1 MPKTAPATTGTAK
14 TRSRREHAERLL
26 PLRKPAPPAPER
38 VAFGELLGPWGVR
51 GEQAARLFNPASD
64 LLERVDA
71 VFVEGK
77 DFSPREVSL
86 AEARWVG
93 KRYVVR
99 MAGVESPDDAE
110 HLRGLELSVRESAL
124 PDLDGPDE
132 YYVRDLVGLKVVDGG
147 GREIGALTEVL
158 STGSNDVYVVVGADG
173 ERLIP
178 SLRAFVASVDLD
190 EGLVR
195 LTEDGLD
202 GIPVTRGGKEL

>member
-1 MPKTAPATTGTAK
+1 MPKTAPATTETAR

-26 PLRKPAPPAPER
+26 PLRQPAPPARER
-38 VAFGELLGPWGVR
+38 VAFGELLGPWGTR
-51 GEQAARLFNPASD
+51 GEQAARLFNPESN

-77 DFSPREVSL
+77 GFPPREATL
-86 AEARWVG
+86 EEARWVG

-99 MAGVESPDDAE
+99 MAGVRSPDDAE
-110 HLRGLELSVRESAL
+110 HLRGLELSVRENAL
-124 PDLDGPDE
+124 PDLDDADE

-147 GREIGALTEVL
+147 GQEIGTLTEVL
-158 STGSNDVYVVVGADG
+158 STGSNDVYVVRGADG

-178 SLRAFVASVDLD
+178 SLREFVASVDLD
-190 EGLVR
+190 GGLVR